1 MNITKEKE
9 WEYIAR
15 FDSFIKRVIKNHRIN
30 LWKSRKHITDNEK
43 PMSEC
48 SQREL
53 LQTQSS
59 IWDFLDVYEV
69 KVLGYLLKIRGSEIF
84 TALHTLEENKR
95 TIILLY
101 YYLGMND
108 NEIALRLHLERRN
121 VTRIRNQSLATLRKL
136 LGGVSI

>member
-1 MNITKEKE
+1 
-9 WEYIAR
+9 
-15 FDSFIKRVIKNHRIN
+15 
-30 LWKSRKHITDNEK
+30 
-43 PMSEC
+43 MSEC